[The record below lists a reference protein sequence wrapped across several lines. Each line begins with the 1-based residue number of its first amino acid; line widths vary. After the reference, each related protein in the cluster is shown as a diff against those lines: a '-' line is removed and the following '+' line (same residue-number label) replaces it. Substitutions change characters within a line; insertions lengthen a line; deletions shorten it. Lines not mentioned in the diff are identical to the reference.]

1 MYVKYADLSKPVVIS
16 LKQKIDHLYYYV
28 HFDIGFYRAYSKSDL
43 YKYMSR
49 RGVDTFLADVVYL
62 NPITGG
68 GVSEHPI
75 IGGDAILHHPG
86 YLSNY
91 KC

>member
-1 MYVKYADLSKPVVIS
+1 MGTCNVHLMCMYVKYADLSKPVVIS

-49 RGVDTFLADVVYL
+49 RGVDTFLADVMYL
-62 NPITGG
+62 N
-68 GVSEHPI
+68 
-75 IGGDAILHHPG
+75 ACQ
-86 YLSNY
+86 NY
-91 KC
+91 GSVKVAQG